1 MGKRKKRLANADIS
15 AFCEQ
20 LALVMKAGIS
30 MQEGLLLLLE
40 DAQDAAGAE
49 TIRAMA
55 DEMERGRLVCA
66 GAPGR
71 GRISRIHD
79 PYGGNRRGFRAAGRR
94 AAVAERILRAQ
105 RRAYARHPQRGRV
118 PDGDGRHDVRRH
130 HHPHCGSHARFS
142 ERIPPARQRDG
153 PLSQQGIL
161 GIGNAISRYSAVILG
176 VLAAAILVFLLLRLT
191 PKGRAVLASLYAFFF
206 RSLSQTIASGRFASA
221 MSLMLESGMDVDSA
235 LDMTLELVEDART
248 REKIR
253 RIQDYMH
260 GGARFSDAV
269 VSAEMFSGVNA
280 RMLTVGFRTGALD
293 TVMRSIARS
302 YDEQVERKISGIL
315 SVLEPVLVAV
325 LSLIVGMILLSVML
339 PLMGIMSAIG

>member
-1 MGKRKKRLANADIS
+1 MIHMAEIGEASGRLDDVLQSLSEYYVRSDALTRGIRSAVAYPMVMVVMMFAVIIILIVEVMPVFQNVFHQLGSEMS
-15 AFCEQ
+15 AF
-20 LALVMKAGIS
+20 A
-30 MQEGLLLLLE
+30 
-40 DAQDAAGAE
+40 
-49 TIRAMA
+49 
-55 DEMERGRLVCA
+55 
-66 GAPGR
+66 
-71 GRISRIHD
+71 
-79 PYGGNRRGFRAAGRR
+79 
-94 AAVAERILRAQ
+94 
-105 RRAYARHPQRGRV
+105 
-118 PDGDGRHDVRRH
+118 
-130 HHPHCGSHARFS
+130 
-142 ERIPPARQRDG
+142 
-153 PLSQQGIL
+153 QGIL

-191 PKGRAVLASLYAFFF
+191 PKGRAVLAALYAFFF

-248 REKIR
+248 REKNTPHSGLYAR
-253 RIQDYMH
+253 R
-260 GGARFSDAV
+260 RAV
-269 VSAEMFSGVNA
+269 FRRRRQRGDVLGVNA

-302 YDEQVERKISGIL
+302 YDEQVERKITGIL

>member
-55 DEMERGRLVCA
+55 DEMERGGSFAQAL
-66 GAPGR
+66 
-71 GRISRIHD
+71 
-79 PYGGNRRGFRAAGRR
+79 RAAGVFPGYMIHMAEIGEASGRLDDVLQSLSEYYVR
-94 AAVAERILRAQ
+94 SDALTRGIRSAVAYPMVMVVMMFAVIIILIVEVMPVFQ
-105 RRAYARHPQRGRV
+105 NVFHQL
-118 PDGDGRHDVRRH
+118 
-130 HHPHCGSHARFS
+130 GSEMSAF
-142 ERIPPARQRDG
+142 A
-153 PLSQQGIL
+153 QGIL

-280 RMLTVGFRTGALD
+280 HMLTVGFRTGALD

>member
-55 DEMERGRLVCA
+55 DEMERGGSFAQAL
-66 GAPGR
+66 
-71 GRISRIHD
+71 
-79 PYGGNRRGFRAAGRR
+79 RAAGVFPGYMIHMAEIGEASGRLDDVLQSLSEYYVR
-94 AAVAERILRAQ
+94 SDALTRGIRSAVAYPMVMVVMMFAVIIILIVEVMPVFQ
-105 RRAYARHPQRGRV
+105 NVFHQL
-118 PDGDGRHDVRRH
+118 
-130 HHPHCGSHARFS
+130 GSEMSAF
-142 ERIPPARQRDG
+142 A
-153 PLSQQGIL
+153 QGIL

-176 VLAAAILVFLLLRLT
+176 VLAA
-191 PKGRAVLASLYAFFF
+191 LYAFLF

-302 YDEQVERKISGIL
+302 YDEQVERKITGIL

>member
-1 MGKRKKRLANADIS
+1 MS
-15 AFCEQ
+15 AF
-20 LALVMKAGIS
+20 A
-30 MQEGLLLLLE
+30 
-40 DAQDAAGAE
+40 
-49 TIRAMA
+49 
-55 DEMERGRLVCA
+55 
-66 GAPGR
+66 
-71 GRISRIHD
+71 
-79 PYGGNRRGFRAAGRR
+79 
-94 AAVAERILRAQ
+94 
-105 RRAYARHPQRGRV
+105 
-118 PDGDGRHDVRRH
+118 
-130 HHPHCGSHARFS
+130 
-142 ERIPPARQRDG
+142 
-153 PLSQQGIL
+153 QGIL

-176 VLAAAILVFLLLRLT
+176 VARRGHTRISAPAPDPEGPGRARLPLRLLF
-191 PKGRAVLASLYAFFF
+191 PQPEPDHRV
-206 RSLSQTIASGRFASA
+206 RRFASA